1 MLHCFKCTFKILSK
15 TETRKTIPFNI
26 VNYNHQNNMWNYQ
39 PFRECMKQ
47 VALRARDVFR
57 KLVFKS
63 QRRRNDPLNFNY
75 NHGAIKL
82 VISSIIPPMIR
93 CFNTLRDVCTVQT
106 TQNVQKI
113 MSKFMNFVNI
123 FEITMKKTHSCEYK
137 HG

>member
-1 MLHCFKCTFKILSK
+1 
-15 TETRKTIPFNI
+15 
-26 VNYNHQNNMWNYQ
+26 
-39 PFRECMKQ
+39 MKQ

-123 FEITMKKTHSCEYK
+123 FEITRNKRIHVSTNMASIGLVVQETGVGQHVGIFEVKLYLHVGKY
-137 HG
+137 